1 MWETIVCGAAVTA
14 MLATTVGAITTC
26 GAIFI
31 PDPLE
36 PVEAIAC
43 AVLLPGALLAADKV
57 IQKCEKCSSSAVDR
71 AEGLK
76 RELDEIKERLE
87 ELGG

>member
-1 MWETIVCGAAVTA
+1 MGSSFTKFLVNNPG
-14 MLATTVGAITTC
+14 
-26 GAIFI
+26 
-31 PDPLE
+31 LE

-71 AEGLK
+71 VEGLK